1 MVNLDHYIYKPHPR
15 LRLPTREQAK
25 MACATSE
32 GEADFRKA
40 MEDRGRE
47 IFLEETDPYR
57 GGFEPKHW
65 DHATKIL
72 EENDELL
79 ISGGN
84 RSGKT
89 EFCAK
94 WIVKLAREKDGS
106 RIACFHT
113 THQSSLQNQQPVV
126 YKYLPAEFKR
136 KIKGAVEN
144 VSYTQKNGFTESTF
158 ILPNG
163 SQVWFMHYSQDRRT
177 VEGLELDAV
186 WADEL
191 IPMDLLETI
200 RYRLVTRAGKLLVS
214 FTPIEGYSLTVKD
227 FIAGGEV
234 TEWRD
239 SELLPTRS
247 NIPGGPSGK
256 MPYLMRCRR
265 GGSWAIWFHTNWNPY
280 NPYEQLKKRLKGL
293 HDGEVKIRAY
303 GWADQSVGNAFPRFG
318 DGHIM
323 TPGEIPVDGRNFMV
337 VDPAGARNWFIL
349 WARVFEEVVYIYRE
363 WPDRSMGDWTVP
375 GSKVD
380 GHIGPAQRSGGGG
393 VSFVQY
399 KDLIREKEGGEP
411 VFLRLIDS
419 RAGSA
424 KLMDGTTPLEK
435 LNMSEEGED
444 PMLFYPANGQKIES
458 GVQLIN
464 DILYYDNTMPVADDN
479 SPRLFVSANCTNLIY
494 SMREWTGA
502 DGEKG
507 ASKDPIDCL
516 RYLCMED
523 NLHAPQDALVQ
534 RGGGCY

>member
-25 MACATSE
+25 LACATPE

-57 GGFEPKHW
+57 GGVEPKHW
-65 DHATKIL
+65 DHATEIL
-72 EENDELL
+72 EDNDELL
-79 ISGGN
+79 ISGCN
-84 RSGKT
+84 RSGKK

-94 WIVKLAREKDGS
+94 WVVKLAREKAGS

-136 KIKGAVEN
+136 KIKGAVAN

-163 SQVWFMHYSQDRRT
+163 SQVWFMHYSQDSRT

-280 NPYEQLKKRLKGL
+280 NP
-293 HDGEVKIRAY
+293 
-303 GWADQSVGNAFPRFG
+303 
-318 DGHIM
+318 
-323 TPGEIPVDGRNFMV
+323 
-337 VDPAGARNWFIL
+337 
-349 WARVFEEVVYIYRE
+349 
-363 WPDRSMGDWTVP
+363 
-375 GSKVD
+375 
-380 GHIGPAQRSGGGG
+380 
-393 VSFVQY
+393 
-399 KDLIREKEGGEP
+399 
-411 VFLRLIDS
+411 
-419 RAGSA
+419 
-424 KLMDGTTPLEK
+424 
-435 LNMSEEGED
+435 
-444 PMLFYPANGQKIES
+444 
-458 GVQLIN
+458 
-464 DILYYDNTMPVADDN
+464 
-479 SPRLFVSANCTNLIY
+479 
-494 SMREWTGA
+494 
-502 DGEKG
+502 
-507 ASKDPIDCL
+507 
-516 RYLCMED
+516 
-523 NLHAPQDALVQ
+523 
-534 RGGGCY
+534 